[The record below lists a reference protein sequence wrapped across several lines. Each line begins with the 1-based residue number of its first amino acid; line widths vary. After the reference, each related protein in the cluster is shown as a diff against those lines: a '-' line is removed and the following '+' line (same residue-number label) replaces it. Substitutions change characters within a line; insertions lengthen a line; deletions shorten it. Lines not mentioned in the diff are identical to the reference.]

1 MQWLTSDGVS
11 NTSYNGSAAYNI
23 ITDIKTGSTAKKRYQ
38 NTGLTNADPTRMEE
52 RLYSNMTTF
61 LNASTSQDPYN
72 SEDFPVLVVND
83 ISTANEAVN
92 HYLKLLTNTSY
103 DFSKGYPCT
112 ATYDE
117 QNIFNVDI
125 SRWLYNNTTGKFEKQ
140 DEAAALKC
148 VQNRGFRITAN
159 DLYNGKRQI
168 SLVDVQFYDPTDTSE
183 NRRIAYHLYVPVVV
197 KKMLFYTVDLKAA
210 STTTYKL
217 DAYPPYVQNIVE
229 NLGNPITLRIT
240 YTYQQNAEAW
250 EAAINSGEN
259 VCRNYDKVLSL
270 ENLTQNF
277 PQDAQIVLLDPNNKL
292 DKFYNGSFKSLSG
305 GGVVTPPSGGT
316 GTGYQLELS
325 LFTDPTNNETFS
337 PVMIN
342 DLLDIT
348 VNEYAAD
355 DEKNLVECPEISSEL
370 IAIVR
375 NYTYMDNGVPRT
387 KDLYLR
393 YKHDDEPNGTY
404 AVNVS
409 LKDGQSAGGYVQEH
423 YYISIFTKENK
434 VDGNIYHYEVKTA
447 GTTLNDPNYP
457 TAMIGNTDAPHLFV
471 GNLYTND
478 ITIEE
483 KNSNRRMSSDN
494 NYLSADITAHV
505 GFTQA
510 AIDNGI
516 ISLLNNENVK
526 IYQTFMVSLDRL
538 NGEEA
543 SQRGI
548 LVDPIVDPAA
558 GSYKINGSIPENY
571 TLDYRI
577 TKNYIELLNNHDI
590 KQALIEKANQ
600 GTQIQDHT
608 VDDYKIEIKESVTLT
623 YAANTL
629 PDQFP
634 KSTPDDKSKG
644 TYMIGYSNISSTSE
658 GGSTSCAS
666 VNTGSRQEMLLY
678 YIDDDTTVDFSYNA
692 ISNPDFVDDGNG
704 NYGQLGLDGCELDN
718 EGKNYVRINSAAYY
732 DAHDYNLIN
741 KARFVKIMIKLSKK
755 QSNYQT
761 ALDIPTYLKDFE
773 LLDNQ
778 NHPIVILPETDD
790 QTTTDVDEA
799 EVNHNINEANNY
811 SIILDD
817 TSKIYTYIIPR
828 AKVETIDGNIFSIP
842 INFKAYGG
850 KNSNFEEKNSPSYD
864 MEYSNYKVEVAMGL
878 LENKNDN
885 NWLQNSDK
893 KDHIIYTNARI
904 YSNVIS

>member
-1 MQWLTSDGVS
+1 
-11 NTSYNGSAAYNI
+11 
-23 ITDIKTGSTAKKRYQ
+23 
-38 NTGLTNADPTRMEE
+38 
-52 RLYSNMTTF
+52 
-61 LNASTSQDPYN
+61 
-72 SEDFPVLVVND
+72 
-83 ISTANEAVN
+83 
-92 HYLKLLTNTSY
+92 
-103 DFSKGYPCT
+103 
-112 ATYDE
+112 
-117 QNIFNVDI
+117 
-125 SRWLYNNTTGKFEKQ
+125 
-140 DEAAALKC
+140 
-148 VQNRGFRITAN
+148 
-159 DLYNGKRQI
+159 
-168 SLVDVQFYDPTDTSE
+168 
-183 NRRIAYHLYVPVVV
+183 
-197 KKMLFYTVDLKAA
+197 
-210 STTTYKL
+210 
-217 DAYPPYVQNIVE
+217 
-229 NLGNPITLRIT
+229 
-240 YTYQQNAEAW
+240 
-250 EAAINSGEN
+250 
-259 VCRNYDKVLSL
+259 
-270 ENLTQNF
+270 
-277 PQDAQIVLLDPNNKL
+277 
-292 DKFYNGSFKSLSG
+292 
-305 GGVVTPPSGGT
+305 
-316 GTGYQLELS
+316 
-325 LFTDPTNNETFS
+325 
-337 PVMIN
+337 
-342 DLLDIT
+342 
-348 VNEYAAD
+348 
-355 DEKNLVECPEISSEL
+355 
-370 IAIVR
+370 
-375 NYTYMDNGVPRT
+375 
-387 KDLYLR
+387 
-393 YKHDDEPNGTY
+393 
-404 AVNVS
+404 
-409 LKDGQSAGGYVQEH
+409 
-423 YYISIFTKENK
+423 
-434 VDGNIYHYEVKTA
+434 
-447 GTTLNDPNYP
+447 
-457 TAMIGNTDAPHLFV
+457 
-471 GNLYTND
+471 
-478 ITIEE
+478 
-483 KNSNRRMSSDN
+483 MSSDN

-516 ISLLNNENVK
+516 ISLLNNKNVK

-634 KSTPDDKSKG
+634 KSTPDDNSKG

-755 QSNYQT
+755 QSNYHT